1 MTGFARLIKPEPVTL
16 PTRDGDKTYY
26 TSLFDA
32 ITGREI
38 VTQYPTTG
46 MPKVGDYKANEVLML
61 KLMSFVAVE
70 ASDGGDP
77 IMLRTAEL
85 VRQHVPDFE
94 TLMKL
99 EWAMMERNCSF
110 FERGKVSAFLGN
122 FSQKAQGLITQ
133 MLTAYLRQSN
143 KSD

>member
-1 MTGFARLIKPEPVTL
+1 MAGFDKLIRPEPVTL
-16 PTRDGDKTYY
+16 LTRDGEKTFY
-26 TSLFDA
+26 TSMLDA

-38 VTQYPTTG
+38 ITQYPATG
-46 MPKVGDYKANEVLML
+46 MPKVGDYKANEALML

-70 ASDGGDP
+70 ASDGGEP
-77 IMLRTAEL
+77 VLLRTATL
-85 VRQHVPDFE
+85 VNQHVPDFE

-110 FERGKVSAFLGN
+110 FERGKVSGFLGN

-133 MLTAYLRQSN
+133 MLMAFLQQSN
-143 KSD
+143 KNG